1 MADKKHIKQQKK
13 MEQKQILII
22 TPKTKVLDLIESYP
36 QLEDILITIAPAFKK
51 LKNPV
56 LRKTVAKIATLQ
68 QAASI
73 GNIKTEEL
81 INRLRKEVGQENIS
95 GEYGTDYV
103 FIKPDWFS
111 EEKITNSFNASEML
125 AAGEH
130 PVNQV
135 MADLKNLANGE
146 IYQLIAPF
154 LTAPIID
161 KASSLELKHWIDRRN
176 DEDFYIYFSK

>member
-1 MADKKHIKQQKK
+1 MNT
-13 MEQKQILII
+13 LII
-22 TPKTKVLDLIESYP
+22 TPKTKVLELIETYP
-36 QLEDILITIAPAFKK
+36 QLEDVLIEYAPAFKK

-68 QAASI
+68 QAAAI

-81 INRLRKEVGQENIS
+81 INRLRKEVGQEILA
-95 GEYGTDYV
+95 GETGTSYNYE
-103 FIKPDWFS
+103 KPGWFL
-111 EEKITNSFNASEML
+111 EAKITIRFNAAEML

-135 MADLKNLANGE
+135 MADLKQLETGK
-146 IYQLIAPF
+146 IYQLKAPF

-161 KASSLELKHWIDRRN
+161 KATSLGLKHWIDQKS
-176 DEDFYIYFSK
+176 DEEFLIYFVRS